1 MAKKIKG
8 KEVKWKSLSHV
19 WLFVTH
25 GLYSPRNS
33 AGQNTGVD
41 SFSFLQR
48 IFPTQGNKT
57 KKTPN
62 QHKFRTK
69 WLQCE
74 FYQTFRKELTPII
87 FKQFQKSCSC
97 RDTYT
102 FILPSQHH
110 PDTKKKRERAS
121 SHTKRKLHANI
132 SDEREYKNP

>member
-1 MAKKIKG
+1 MDNLKEMEKFLEMSSLPTLNQEEVETISRLVTSNEIESIIK
-8 KEVKWKSLSHV
+8 L
-19 WLFVTH
+19 LPTD
-25 GLYSPRNS
+25 YSP
-33 AGQNTGVD
+33 GLDDFTG
-41 SFSFLQR
+41 
-48 IFPTQGNKT
+48 
-57 KKTPN
+57 
-62 QHKFRTK
+62 
-69 WLQCE
+69 E